1 MCRLFV
7 DGTPGSNGQESRH
20 ARANFLSKLSRM
32 HTARAT
38 VSMGKSA
45 RLKIACTAGTEAVVS
60 EADDGIRLTKWMA
73 GPVGDVCGQRL
84 TSDCL

>member
-1 MCRLFV
+1 
-7 DGTPGSNGQESRH
+7 
-20 ARANFLSKLSRM
+20 
-32 HTARAT
+32 
-38 VSMGKSA
+38 MGKSA
-45 RLKIACTAGTEAVVS
+45 RLKIACTAGIEAVVS